1 VVVWLPVLTLAG
13 CNDLIASFFG
23 ISVEAVTRLLR
34 VMVFVLP
41 VLTYA
46 VTYWLC
52 NELRRSGMHP
62 IRGSKTDEVKRSI
75 TGGYEVGTETEGG
88 GFRSA
93 EEEESPV

>member
-1 VVVWLPVLTLAG
+1 
-13 CNDLIASFFG
+13 
-23 ISVEAVTRLLR
+23 
-34 VMVFVLP
+34 MVFVLP